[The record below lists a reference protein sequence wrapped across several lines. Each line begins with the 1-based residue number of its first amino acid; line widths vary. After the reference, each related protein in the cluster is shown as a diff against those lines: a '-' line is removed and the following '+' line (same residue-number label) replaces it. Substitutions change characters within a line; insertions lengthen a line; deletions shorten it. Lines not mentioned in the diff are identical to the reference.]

1 MILSCALKNLLRVD
15 LTLSILNTTYTHTH
29 KTIQNRTKQ
38 KKAKWNSKRAKETF
52 GVMDMPI
59 TLLVV
64 LLSWVCIC
72 IYMCV
77 CVCVQTHQIVYF
89 TYVQFFV
96 YQLYLNKAVS
106 GGIVKLL
113 CIPEK
118 ICKVS
123 NISVRPD
130 A

>member
-1 MILSCALKNLLRVD
+1 MEL
-15 LTLSILNTTYTHTH
+15 
-29 KTIQNRTKQ
+29 Q
-38 KKAKWNSKRAKETF
+38 KGQGNFWSDGYAYYLAGGAAF
-52 GVMDMPI
+52 MGMYMH
-59 TLLVV
+59 
-64 LLSWVCIC
+64 
-72 IYMCV
+72 IYVCV